1 MPTITLNLP
10 EAIDKELT
18 ELNVKKESFLL
29 EALKEKI
36 KVEKMSNLQ
45 KLLREGYQERRSEN
59 DLLTKEFIHADL
71 ENWNEY

>member
-10 EAIDKELT
+10 QAIDKKLT

-45 KLLREGYQERRSEN
+45 KLLREGYQERRSES